1 MDNVKLIT
9 AYVRLSQ
16 EDLNK
21 SKDFSESIYNQL
33 AFIKSYAK
41 TMGLEIEK
49 EYIDDG
55 YSGMNFDRPGF
66 EDLKNDIDKGIVGTI
81 ITKDMSRLGR
91 NFIETAYYISDYF
104 PKYNIR
110 YIAINDEF
118 DSDNP
123 NNREQELM
131 LGFKSL
137 INDRYVKDAHIK
149 RKQIAEAKTNC
160 GEYIGFIAPYGYKII
175 KQDKKRTLE
184 IDEYAANIVKRIFS
198 EIASGKSRKEV
209 AEGLNK
215 DSIIPP
221 IIYMKMTPRKDK
233 KYYYDWSDKV
243 VYRILKNKTYMGKIV
258 KRKSTK
264 KSHLQ
269 KKREFIP
276 IRDRETIDNCHPAII
291 SEKLFNEANDKL
303 LKLKRKE
310 KNDYCGLFSGLVI
323 CGECGRVMTACRR
336 NDRKNIQY
344 YFSCTKVVER
354 KHCPNRTI
362 ADSKLRSIV
371 SGILKEIIDDYV
383 DEDDIV
389 NKATKN
395 LIKSERPNLKISNLK
410 DDIELHNTNI
420 RNLYLKKT
428 KGEITLEQFL
438 EGKKNETLLKEAS
451 EKLLKETLESKNENI
466 RKTDIVEKYKHFL
479 NGDEFMNIAL
489 RELVDKIIIYK
500 DNTVKISFKFGL
512 GKPKKIKLF

>member
-160 GEYIGFIAPYGYKII
+160 GEYIGFIAP
-175 KQDKKRTLE
+175 LW
-184 IDEYAANIVKRIFS
+184 
-198 EIASGKSRKEV
+198 
-209 AEGLNK
+209 L
-215 DSIIPP
+215 
-221 IIYMKMTPRKDK
+221 
-233 KYYYDWSDKV
+233 
-243 VYRILKNKTYMGKIV
+243 
-258 KRKSTK
+258 
-264 KSHLQ
+264 
-269 KKREFIP
+269 
-276 IRDRETIDNCHPAII
+276 
-291 SEKLFNEANDKL
+291 
-303 LKLKRKE
+303 
-310 KNDYCGLFSGLVI
+310 
-323 CGECGRVMTACRR
+323 
-336 NDRKNIQY
+336 
-344 YFSCTKVVER
+344 
-354 KHCPNRTI
+354 
-362 ADSKLRSIV
+362 
-371 SGILKEIIDDYV
+371 
-383 DEDDIV
+383 
-389 NKATKN
+389 
-395 LIKSERPNLKISNLK
+395 
-410 DDIELHNTNI
+410 
-420 RNLYLKKT
+420 
-428 KGEITLEQFL
+428 
-438 EGKKNETLLKEAS
+438 
-451 EKLLKETLESKNENI
+451 
-466 RKTDIVEKYKHFL
+466 
-479 NGDEFMNIAL
+479 
-489 RELVDKIIIYK
+489 
-500 DNTVKISFKFGL
+500 
-512 GKPKKIKLF
+512 

>member
-1 MDNVKLIT
+1 
-9 AYVRLSQ
+9 
-16 EDLNK
+16 
-21 SKDFSESIYNQL
+21 
-33 AFIKSYAK
+33 
-41 TMGLEIEK
+41 
-49 EYIDDG
+49 
-55 YSGMNFDRPGF
+55 
-66 EDLKNDIDKGIVGTI
+66 
-81 ITKDMSRLGR
+81 
-91 NFIETAYYISDYF
+91 
-104 PKYNIR
+104 
-110 YIAINDEF
+110 
-118 DSDNP
+118 
-123 NNREQELM
+123 
-131 LGFKSL
+131 
-137 INDRYVKDAHIK
+137 
-149 RKQIAEAKTNC
+149 
-160 GEYIGFIAPYGYKII
+160 
-175 KQDKKRTLE
+175 
-184 IDEYAANIVKRIFS
+184 
-198 EIASGKSRKEV
+198 
-209 AEGLNK
+209 
-215 DSIIPP
+215 
-221 IIYMKMTPRKDK
+221 MKMTPRKDK

-291 SEKLFNEANDKL
+291 SEKLFNEANNKL

-371 SGILKEIIDDYV
+371 SVILKEII
-383 DEDDIV
+383 
-389 NKATKN
+389 
-395 LIKSERPNLKISNLK
+395 

-466 RKTDIVEKYKHFL
+466 RKSDIVEKYKHFL

-489 RELVDKIIIYK
+489 RDLVDKIIIYK